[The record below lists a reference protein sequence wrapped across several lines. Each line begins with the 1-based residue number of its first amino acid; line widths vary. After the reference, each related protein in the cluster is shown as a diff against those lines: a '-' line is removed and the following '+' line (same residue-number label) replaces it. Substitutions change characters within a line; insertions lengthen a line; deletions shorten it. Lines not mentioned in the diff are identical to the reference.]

1 MYREALKCK
10 LHQHSKNQLFDNFV
24 RMKKTLLYILF
35 FVFSLSAQAQ
45 IAYSGSGDGRA
56 GHNPELTIIQVFP
69 NPAAEYFS
77 ITPNLNVEYIAI
89 YNLLGRQMKS
99 FTYSESD
106 RYFIGDLPK
115 GMYLVQMSGRDSR
128 LITTQRLS
136 KR

>member
-1 MYREALKCK
+1 
-10 LHQHSKNQLFDNFV
+10 
-24 RMKKTLLYILF
+24 MKKTLLYILF
-35 FVFSLSAQAQ
+35 FIGSLSAQAQ
-45 IAYSGSGDGRA
+45 IAYSGGEDGRT
-56 GHNPELTIIQVFP
+56 GRNPELTLIQVFP
-69 NPAAEYFS
+69 NPAVEYFS

-99 FTYSESD
+99 FNYSESD

-115 GMYLVQMSGRDSR
+115 GMYLVQMLGRDSR